1 VDRSF
6 RLWYVSGVA
15 DESIELKVR
24 LITEAETGWYNALM
38 AEHHSLGAAA
48 SGRVLRYVAEA
59 GGEPVAL
66 GTFGSAAWRVPVRDS
81 WLGWSDEQRAA
92 RLERVCANQRLCVL
106 PAAAGVPHAASR
118 ALAGMLR
125 RLPGDYQQAFGTR
138 LVLAESFTD
147 PATHAGTVY
156 KACGFAAAG
165 QTAGY
170 GRSRG
175 AKRYEF
181 HGRPKTCWLY
191 ELVPGGAAALKAGFD
206 APVLTGRRAPD
217 FNALRVEGDGGLLE
231 HLAQVTDHRKP
242 KGVRHQLAAILAVI
256 VVARLSGAD
265 SVYAAAQFAAS
276 MPQEALRR
284 CGIRYNQRLGRYVPP
299 SFKTIKRAVRKVDAA
314 AADERMCAWLRAE
327 AAAGRLNWR
336 HIAIDGKTVRG
347 AVRPDGTRPHLL
359 AAWDVSAGTVLGQDE
374 VDGKTN
380 EITCFVPLLNAIL
393 THPRHNDRSDSDD
406 GNDASGHGD
415 SDSSGESAGSSEG
428 EGEGEGEGELVVVTA
443 DALHTQAGHVE
454 AMNALGIG
462 WILILKDNQPGL
474 YAAASAHPWEDEPV
488 LHATAETGHGR
499 HEVRTIRVTSMVP
512 DKIRQRLPGADQ
524 LMLIERY
531 RHPVAGRAAAA
542 ACRAVTAGGDGDDL
556 GLTACA
562 AASGAKMSCETVLA
576 VTALTPAQAGPE
588 FLLARNRDH
597 WAIENGL
604 HYRRDVGLGEDA
616 SRLRA
621 GQSPRLF
628 AAAGNVVTSVLNR
641 AGYRNHAAA
650 RRALAWDRTGLT
662 ALTLL
667 GL

>member
-1 VDRSF
+1 VTNGST
-6 RLWYVSGVA
+6 
-15 DESIELKVR
+15 ELKVR
-24 LITEAETGWYNALM
+24 LITGAETGWYNEQM
-38 AEHHSLGAAA
+38 AEHHGLGAAA

-59 GGEPVAL
+59 GGVPVVL
-66 GTFGSAAWRVPVRDS
+66 GTFGSAAWRVPVRDGY
-81 WLGWSDEQRAA
+81 LGWSDEQRSA
-92 RLERVCANQRLCVL
+92 RLGQVCANQRLCVL

-118 ALAGMLR
+118 ALAAMLR
-125 RLPGDYQQAFGTR
+125 RLPGDHLAAFGVR
-138 LVLAESFTD
+138 LVAVESFTD
-147 PATHAGTVY
+147 PAAHAGTTY
-156 KACGFAAAG
+156 KACGFTAVG

-175 AKRYEF
+175 SSYYVH
-181 HGRPKTCWLY
+181 HGRPKTCWLR
-191 ELVPGGAAALKAGFD
+191 ELVPGGAAALAAGFD
-206 APVLTGRRAPD
+206 APALSGRRAPD
-217 FNALRVEGDGGLLE
+217 FNALRVGGDGGLLE
-231 HLAQVTDHRKP
+231 YLARVTDHRKP

-265 SVYAAAQFAAS
+265 SVYAAAQFAQT

-284 CGIRYNQRLGRYVPP
+284 CGIRYSTRLGRRAPP
-299 SFKTIKRAVRKVDAA
+299 SFKTIKRAVRQVDAA
-314 AADERMCAWLRAE
+314 AADEQMCAWLRAE

-347 AVRPDGTRPHLL
+347 AARPDGTRPHLL
-359 AAWDVSAGTVLGQDE
+359 SAYDVTAGTVLGQDE
-374 VDGKTN
+374 VHSKTN
-380 EITCFVPLLNAIL
+380 EITCFVPLLSAIL
-393 THPRHNDRSDSDD
+393 THPRHNDSGDS
-406 GNDASGHGD
+406 
-415 SDSSGESAGSSEG
+415 SDSSSGDSSER
-428 EGEGEGEGELVVVTA
+428 EGGGGGGGGGGELVVVTA

-454 AMNALGIG
+454 AMNTLGIS

-499 HEVRTIRVTSMVP
+499 HEVRTIRVTSLVP
-512 DKIRQRLPGADQ
+512 DQVRRRLPGAGQ

-531 RHPVAGRAAAA
+531 RHPLTGGGTAA
-542 ACRAVTAGGDGDDL
+542 ACRAATASGDGDDL

-562 AASGAKMSCETVLA
+562 QAHGAKMSCETVLA
-576 VTALTPAQAGPE
+576 VTALTPAHASPA

-597 WAIENGL
+597 WGIENGL
-604 HYRRDVGLGEDA
+604 HYRRDVSLGEDA

-650 RRALAWDRTGLT
+650 RRDLAWDRTGLS